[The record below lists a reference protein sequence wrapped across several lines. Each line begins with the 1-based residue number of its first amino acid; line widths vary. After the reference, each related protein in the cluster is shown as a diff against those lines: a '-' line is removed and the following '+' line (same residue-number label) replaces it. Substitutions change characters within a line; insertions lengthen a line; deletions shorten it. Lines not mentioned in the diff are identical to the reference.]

1 MTETGTVV
9 KTEEKY
15 AVIKVDKKDEC
26 SKCGMCLFPKNAS
39 SIEIRAKNRVGA
51 KIGDT
56 VLFKNEGAGKTLSA
70 VLVFLVPLV
79 LIIAA
84 AVIGVFVIEKEIWIL
99 FLSLIFIVSWY
110 TVLGFFDKKLRKSDK
125 FCAEIVEI
133 LSNGENENDKNNG

>member
-39 SIEIRAKNRVGA
+39 SIEIRAKNRVDA
-51 KIGDT
+51 KTGDT
-56 VLFKNEGAGKTLSA
+56 VSFKNDGAGKALSA

-133 LSNGENENDKNNG
+133 LPNGENENDKNNG

>member
-39 SIEIRAKNRVGA
+39 SIEIRAKNGVGA

-56 VLFKNEGAGKTLSA
+56 VSFKNDGNGKALSA
-70 VLVFLVPLV
+70 LLVFLVPLV

-133 LSNGENENDKNNG
+133 LPNGEIENDKNNG